1 MRLLNKFVLSAYLR
15 GGHPP
20 ILGSESPL
28 LPLLSESNLE
38 GRLGTPS
45 LHARFSRHVRCQC
58 ELSDRERVCLGRTQT
73 CKALPASSQKEG
85 IQGKWLI
92 SLLLEGLWADNI
104 PG

>member
-58 ELSDRERVCLGRTQT
+58 ELSDRERVPGAHTNLQSITCFQPEGRD
-73 CKALPASSQKEG
+73 S
-85 IQGKWLI
+85 GKVAYFI
-92 SLLLEGLWADNI
+92 IIRGAV
-104 PG
+104 GR